1 METKIQIFN
10 NPSFGEVRVAEVNGE
25 PMFCLADVCKIL
37 DIKNTSQ
44 CKTRLNE
51 KGMEII
57 DLNIMNNNGVCN
69 NEGVSINELGNRSA
83 TFVNE
88 SNLYKCIFQSRRPDA
103 EKFQDWVFE
112 DVLPS
117 IRKHGAYMT
126 DEAIEKTLTD
136 PDYLI
141 KLATT
146 LKEEKQRRIEA
157 ENKLIEQK
165 PSVVFAEAVETS
177 RTSILIGELATILK
191 QNGINIGQNRLYD
204 WLRSNGYLIQS
215 GDRKNRPT
223 QMAMEMDLFEVLER
237 TVQRGSEQPKIA
249 RTTKVTGKG
258 QIYFIN
264 KFLGK
269 IA

>member
-25 PMFCLADVCKIL
+25 PMFCLSDVCKVL
-37 DIKNTSQ
+37 GLTAKGVAQ
-44 CKTRLNE
+44 RLGDEVISNYP
-51 KGMEII
+51 II
-57 DLNIMNNNGVCN
+57 DN
-69 NEGVSINELGNRSA
+69 LGREQNA
-83 TFVNE
+83 IFVNE
-88 SNLYKCIFQSRRPDA
+88 DGLYDAILDSRKPEA
-103 EKFQDWVFE
+103 KKFRKWVTSE
-112 DVLPS
+112 VLPS
-117 IRKHGAYMT
+117 IRKNGAYMT

-223 QMAMEMDLFEVLER
+223 QKAMEMDLFEVLER

>member
-10 NPSFGEVRVAEVNGE
+10 NPSFGEVRVTELNGE
-25 PMFCLADVCKIL
+25 PMFCLSDVAKCLGYSNPAKAVIDHCKGVTVL
-37 DIKNTSQ
+37 ETPTNGGVQQMKYGKESDIY
-44 CKTRLNE
+44 RL
-51 KGMEII
+51 
-57 DLNIMNNNGVCN
+57 IM
-69 NEGVSINELGNRSA
+69 SSKLSDA
-83 TFVNE
+83 T
-88 SNLYKCIFQSRRPDA
+88 
-103 EKFQDWVFE
+103 KFQDWVFD

-223 QMAMEMDLFEVLER
+223 QKAMEMDLFEILER

-269 IA
+269 MA